1 MVDTRIIDKNTLE
14 IEIKEQIKSAI
25 NESKKSWMD
34 EVEWWMSQWKQL
46 EKAVEINNLNV
57 RKIIT
62 KDYFQNL
69 KIKCIGENKW
79 AILIK
84 YKYNNNKHD
93 EEVYD
98 MYAADMDEEGFKG
111 W

>member
-1 MVDTRIIDKNTLE
+1 MVDTRIIDKNTLKN
-14 IEIKEQIKSAI
+14 EIKEQIKSVI
-25 NESKKSWMD
+25 NESKKGWMD
-34 EVEWWMSQWKQL
+34 EVEWWMSQWKKL
-46 EKAVEINNLNV
+46 EQEEITNLTV

-62 KDYFQNL
+62 KEYFENL
-69 KIKCIGENKW
+69 EIKNVGENKW

-93 EEVYD
+93 EEVYA
-98 MYAADMDEEGFKG
+98 MYAADMNEEGFKG